1 MKKCGFLT
9 SIYLYFIVFIN
20 WQIEK
25 EKQALI
31 TQRKILKPHLSF
43 CSANLAFQHAAIR
56 SGPVI
61 NSDCHWFP
69 LHLSRNT
76 SHTYKGMQVQSP
88 FKQTLS
94 YTNDSIFLLAH
105 LFAHKAFLSS
115 LAFIIWYFSKLF
127 GDT

>member
-9 SIYLYFIVFIN
+9 SIYLYFTVFIN

-31 TQRKILKPHLSF
+31 TQRKMLKPHLSF

-61 NSDCHWFP
+61 NSDYH
-69 LHLSRNT
+69 
-76 SHTYKGMQVQSP
+76 
-88 FKQTLS
+88 
-94 YTNDSIFLLAH
+94 
-105 LFAHKAFLSS
+105 
-115 LAFIIWYFSKLF
+115 
-127 GDT
+127 